1 MAKRKTPAAKTAKT
15 TKTAK
20 TAKSET
26 PAKHF
31 VVSRLN
37 WRPAGRLHLFV
48 RVPGETRVATFPD
61 ANAAANRAAEL
72 EAAARTKVNPFQC
85 GAVWA
90 DRASMPEPVYRD
102 FLRDVGIDPP
112 AKTDLAEW

>member
-1 MAKRKTPAAKTAKT
+1 MAKRKAPAAKTAKT
-15 TKTAK
+15 AK
-20 TAKSET
+20 TAT

-37 WRPAGRLHLFV
+37 WRPAGRLQLFV

-61 ANAAANRAAEL
+61 ANAAANHAAEL
-72 EAAARTKVNPFQC
+72 EAAARKKVNPFHC